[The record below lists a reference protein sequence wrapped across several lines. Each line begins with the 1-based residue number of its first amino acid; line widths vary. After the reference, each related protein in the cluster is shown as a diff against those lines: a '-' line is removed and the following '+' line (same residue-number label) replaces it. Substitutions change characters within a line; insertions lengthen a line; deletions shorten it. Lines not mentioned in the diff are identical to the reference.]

1 MCTPGTYTN
10 ATGMSQ
16 CLDCAAWFASKP
28 QQGRSMCDLCSPF
41 GRTLIRIQRAKQLV
55 VLCQFGSLSAMW
67 RMAPK
72 FARIVST
79 GLVDVC
85 DRVQPLACQTGI
97 LMLFFPFVGS
107 NQPVAGS
114 IEICDECKVGLYQG
128 TRGQSFCFECARGTF
143 STTNGS
149 IKPVS
154 NVRRV
159 PIKPIR
165 GQSSL
170 HSYVWPVSFT
180 GSQGTA

>member
-1 MCTPGTYTN
+1 
-10 ATGMSQ
+10 
-16 CLDCAAWFASKP
+16 
-28 QQGRSMCDLCSPF
+28 
-41 GRTLIRIQRAKQLV
+41 
-55 VLCQFGSLSAMW
+55 
-67 RMAPK
+67 MAPK

-159 PIKPIR
+159 PINR
-165 GQSSL
+165 FVDNRVAQLCLAGF
-170 HSYVWPVSFT
+170 FT